1 MKRYVSVWDMH
12 KGRSGFTL
20 IEVMISVVIISTV
33 IMALIELFSNNTHI
47 FASLSKKN
55 QTSQSLSFMM
65 SNKDYGFKDEK
76 ISLNDLLQDFDLET
90 DLRRKLKDSKVEI
103 IYQEVDTIDM
113 SEFDG
118 SNDEE
123 EIDDTEESK
132 ESNSNMVFEIGK
144 TVLKSKDSSSSM
156 LRIQVQ

>member
-1 MKRYVSVWDMH
+1 MKQYVSVWDMH
-12 KGRSGFTL
+12 KGRNGFTL
-20 IEVMISVVIISTV
+20 IEVMVSVVIISTV
-33 IMALIELFSNNTHI
+33 IMALIELFANNTHI

-55 QTSQSLSFMM
+55 QTSQSLSFLM

-76 ISLNDLLQDFDLET
+76 ISLNDLVQDFNLET

-118 SNDEE
+118 SDEE
-123 EIDDTEESK
+123 ENENEEK